1 MWEFRFDMSLLPM
14 TCMEEICNCLRP
26 CNAGKHWN
34 QLSDK
39 GRHCVCIGGGGLQ
52 SCLESK
58 TGGEVCHLHVCG
70 MRTQV
75 WRSR

>member
-1 MWEFRFDMSLLPM
+1 MWESRFDMSLLPM

-39 GRHCVCIGGGGLQ
+39 GRHCVCIGGGDSRAAWSLRR
-52 SCLESK
+52 
-58 TGGEVCHLHVCG
+58 EVKSAIF
-70 MRTQV
+70 M
-75 WRSR
+75 SAA